1 MGRGRGLPGRRW
13 QRGWAAIGEPQTKAE
28 GGGALMLREQREKVV
43 GQEGSGRSAKLRE
56 EILACWT
63 EGEGWA

>member
-13 QRGWAAIGEPQTKAE
+13 QKGWAAIGEPQTKAE
-28 GGGALMLREQREKVV
+28 GGGAPTLREQRGKVV
-43 GQEGSGRSAKLRE
+43 GQEGSGRSAQLRE

-63 EGEGWA
+63 EGEGWT